1 MSWKISSEAKLLIYS
16 SFIIGLTQG
25 FMWVDFPVYLDQIG
39 YSPFQ
44 IGVVLTFNTFIGALL
59 MLPIGSLSDKYG
71 RKNFIVIARLVSSA
85 AFILL
90 TIFTGFFEILLAVSI
105 MGISFANS
113 GSSFMAL
120 LTEKTEVST
129 RNSVFVFSSFISGI
143 ASSAGMLLGAVPPYL
158 SKYFQFSLVN
168 SYRVLFAIALV
179 GSFVSL
185 LPILKI
191 KESYRGHQGKIALF
205 PKASKKIVT
214 RLSVL
219 GMIGLGAGVLVRI
232 FPLWFYLRYD
242 TNVNILGPLFS
253 ITQFLTAV
261 ASLLTPL
268 MAKIMGEIKTIVYT
282 EAASVAIL
290 IAIPLMPLYYLA
302 GILYV
307 LRSLLMN
314 MSAPIQNSF
323 IMGLIPENE
332 RALSSSIIN
341 FFDSM
346 PRSFG
351 PFISGIFIQLGY
363 LDLPFFF
370 TALLYS
376 FSIVGFYVLFR
387 RAKENI
393 KVGAVNLSS

>member
-1 MSWKISSEAKLLIYS
+1 MSWKISGEAKLLIYS

-44 IGVVLTFNTFIGALL
+44 IGVILTFNTFIGAML

-71 RKNFIVIARLVSSA
+71 RKNFIILARFVSSV

-90 TIFTGFFEILLAVSI
+90 TIFTGFFEILLAVSL
-105 MGISFANS
+105 MGIAFANS
-113 GSSFMAL
+113 GSSYMAL
-120 LTEKTEVST
+120 LTEKSEEVT
-129 RNSVFVFSSFISGI
+129 RNSVFAFSSFINGI

-158 SKYFQFSLVN
+158 SKYFQLSVVG
-168 SYRVLFAIALV
+168 SYRVLYIIAFV
-179 GSFVSL
+179 GSLVSI

-191 KESYRGHQGKIALF
+191 KESYKGHSGNISLF
-205 PKASKKIVT
+205 PKASRKIVI

-232 FPLWFYLRYD
+232 FPLWFYLRYA
-242 TNVNILGPLFS
+242 TNVNVLGPLFS
-253 ITQFLTAV
+253 MTQFLTAI
-261 ASLLTPL
+261 ASLITPS
-268 MAKIMGEIKTIVYT
+268 MANAMGEIKTIVYT
-282 EAASVAIL
+282 EATSVAIL
-290 IAIPLMPLYYLA
+290 IAMPFMPLYYLA
-302 GILYV
+302 GVLYV

-332 RALSSSIIN
+332 RALASSIIN
-341 FFDSM
+341 FFDSL

-351 PFISGIFIQLGY
+351 PFISGLFIQLGY
-363 LDLPFFF
+363 LNLPFFF
-370 TALLYS
+370 TAILYS
-376 FSIVGFYVLFR
+376 FSIAGFYFLL
-387 RAKENI
+387 KNQ
-393 KVGAVNLSS
+393 K